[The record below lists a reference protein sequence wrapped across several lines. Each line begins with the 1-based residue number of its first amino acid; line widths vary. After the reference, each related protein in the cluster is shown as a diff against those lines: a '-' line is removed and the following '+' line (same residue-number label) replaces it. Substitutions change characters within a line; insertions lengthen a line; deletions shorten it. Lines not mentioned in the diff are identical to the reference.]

1 MSELYEWVSEL
12 MRRKNVQQYLGPMVQ
27 NALEKLNSYYGL
39 LLVVEY
45 GICLQGMYKHQLNAH
60 AYRALQ
66 NKVYVQ
72 FNSNWVSKI

>member
-1 MSELYEWVSEL
+1 MGI
-12 MRRKNVQQYLGPMVQ
+12 RINVQEKCTTISWTNG
-27 NALEKLNSYYGL
+27 AKCLEKLNSYYG

-72 FNSNWVSKI
+72 FNGNWVSKI